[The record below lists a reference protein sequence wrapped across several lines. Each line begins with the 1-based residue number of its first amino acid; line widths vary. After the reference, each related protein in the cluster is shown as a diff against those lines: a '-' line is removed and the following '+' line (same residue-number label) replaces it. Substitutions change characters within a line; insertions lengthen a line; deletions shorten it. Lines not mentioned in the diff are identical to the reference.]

1 MWDKEGVRG
10 GYDLRTGTCV
20 HVGVVLLVA
29 FVVVVEW
36 ACGWV
41 VGMERPLARAVW
53 WGAAPTAAA
62 MRAAARTAARIRIR
76 WGLGACKFF
85 KYERFRV

>member
-1 MWDKEGVRG
+1 MRG
-10 GYDLRTGTCV
+10 GYGPCPGTCACG
-20 HVGVVLLVA
+20 GVVLLVA

-76 WGLGACKFF
+76 WGLGACKFLSI
-85 KYERFRV
+85 